1 MHIAAELF
9 DLLHDF
15 FEGKT
20 LLFQF
25 YQFLHDLG
33 LTTAGGLGIDDVDL
47 LLPVFF
53 PIQIH
58 TKHRTVVASAEVGG

>member
-1 MHIAAELF
+1 MNVAAELF
-9 DLLHDF
+9 DLLHDL
-15 FEGKT
+15 FEGKA

-25 YQFLHDLG
+25 YQLLHDLS